1 MAVPH
6 FSRHRF
12 TRMIAYITLLHVTN
26 SEEAERRPFFIIGHM
41 ANSIADAETLM
52 TKGANSLEVD
62 VRFASNG
69 TASRAYHGFPCDCL
83 RECDGETTFT
93 DYLDYIHSVTSV
105 DGAKYKDKLLLL
117 YLDLKTSDIADN
129 RKYDAGT
136 DVANKLIQHLWVNVS
151 DTTALNVLLYVSS
164 TDDSELFHGALDTL
178 AKQEDAEH
186 WMRLVGFDFGT
197 YRHPDEISKAFVQLG
212 INGQCWQGGGITN
225 CLVDFLGNFQLP
237 GIVAARDVDGYVDK
251 AYAWTVD
258 DPPTITRFIKIGIDG
273 MITNRPDNVL
283 KVIGKSEIAPLVRP
297 AGPDDSPWSRIRVK
311 S

>member
-12 TRMIAYITLLHVTN
+12 TRMIAYITLLHVAD

-69 TASRAYHGFPCDCL
+69 TASRVYHGFPCDCL

-93 DYLDYIHSVTSV
+93 EYLDYIHSVTSV
-105 DGAKYKDKLLLL
+105 VSA
-117 YLDLKTSDIADN
+117 TS
-129 RKYDAGT
+129 
-136 DVANKLIQHLWVNVS
+136 
-151 DTTALNVLLYVSS
+151 ALNVLLYVSS

-178 AKQEDAEH
+178 AKAEDAEH
-186 WMRLVGFDFGT
+186 WMELVGFDFGT
-197 YRHPDEISKAFVQLG
+197 YRHPEEISKAFVQLD
-212 INGQCWQGGGITN
+212 INGHCWQGGGITN

-237 GIVAARDVDGYVDK
+237 GIVAARDGGGYVDK

-258 DPPTITRFIKIGIDG
+258 DPPTIKRFIKIGIDG

-283 KVIGKSEIAPLVRP
+283 KVIGKSEIAALVRP
-297 AGPDDSPWSRIRVK
+297 AGPEDSPWSRIRVK